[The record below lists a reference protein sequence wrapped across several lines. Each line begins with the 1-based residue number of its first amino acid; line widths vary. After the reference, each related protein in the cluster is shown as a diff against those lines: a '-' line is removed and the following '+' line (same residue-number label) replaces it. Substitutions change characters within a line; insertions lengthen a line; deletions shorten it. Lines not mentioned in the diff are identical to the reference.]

1 MNSKVEL
8 GADEFFEQWLEHC
21 SNDDQ
26 RAINDFVFYRYFWI
40 SWTKFLTTGG
50 DKENPKWVHWTDAD
64 PPLINSYLASGIESR
79 ANGDTKI
86 SVITERR
93 YWRLLERVYDY
104 AVERGLVAEN
114 PAAGIADKEKPPS
127 EDPKGA
133 ILSPVVRGLLHLRQ
147 HLPDGPRLELARE
160 ASRNDD
166 EPLRPVL
173 QRLA

>member
-8 GADEFFEQWLEHC
+8 SADEFFEQWLEHC

-26 RAINDFVFYRYFWI
+26 RAINDFDFYRYFWT
-40 SWTKFLTTGG
+40 SWTKFLAKVG
-50 DKENPKWVHWTDAD
+50 DPDNPRWVHWTDAD
-64 PPLINSYLASGIESR
+64 PVLVKRYLNGGIKVRGSGV
-79 ANGDTKI
+79 KI
-86 SVITERR
+86 SEITERR

-160 ASRNDD
+160 ASRKDD